1 MAKKI
6 TTKKAP
12 AKKAPA
18 KTAVKAAPKAAAK
31 VRVKNSGHDIATR
44 TIHVGGEP
52 DPVTGAIM
60 PPIYQTST
68 YVQSAPGI
76 HKGYEYTRSHN
87 PTRTRLEECLASL
100 EQAKHCVVT
109 ASGLSAEMLLMHY
122 LPAGSNIICGDDV
135 YGGTYRLF
143 TTIFQDMHNFKFI
156 DTTNAKAVEKAVK
169 EFKPAMIWLE
179 TPTNPLLKITD
190 IVAVSAI
197 AKKAKALV
205 VVDNTFMSP
214 YFQNPLVLGADFVL
228 HSMTKYLNGHSDA
241 VGGCIMM
248 NDDEARKK
256 LFTLHNSIGP
266 CHSPFDSWL
275 VLRGLKTL
283 AVRMEAHAKNAMIIA
298 EYLENHPKVERVVY
312 PGLKSHPQYEI
323 AEKQMLGFGGMITF
337 FLKGDIKKS
346 NKFLSAVKLFAL
358 AESLGGVE
366 SLIEHPA
373 IMTHASVPKKVRE
386 AIGLTDNLIR
396 LSVGIEHVQDLIE
409 DLETAFKAV

>member
-1 MAKKI
+1 MVKKVS
-6 TTKKAP
+6 KKSN
-12 AKKAPA
+12 
-18 KTAVKAAPKAAAK
+18 K
-31 VRVKNSGHDIATR
+31 VQDIATR
-44 TIHVGGEP
+44 VIHVGGHP
-52 DPVTGAIM
+52 DETTGAIM

-68 YVQSAPGI
+68 YVQSSPGI

-109 ASGLSAEMLLMHY
+109 ASGLSAEMLIMHL
-122 LPAGSNIICGDDV
+122 LPPGSNIICGDDV

-143 TTIFQDMHNFKFI
+143 TTVFNSLHNFKFV
-156 DTTNAKAVEKAVK
+156 DTTNPKAVEQAVK
-169 EFKPAMIWLE
+169 EFKPALIWLE

-190 IVAVSAI
+190 IQAVTAI
-197 AKKAKALV
+197 AKKAKALT

-228 HSMTKYLNGHSDA
+228 HSMTKYINGHSDV
-241 VGGCIMM
+241 VGGCIML
-248 NDDEARKK
+248 NDSDMHKK
-256 LFTLHNSIGP
+256 LFTLQNSIGP
-266 CHSPFDSWL
+266 SQSPFDSWL

-283 AVRMEAHAKNAMIIA
+283 AIRMEAHQKNAMA
-298 EYLENHPKVERVVY
+298 VAQYLEKHPKVERVVY
-312 PGLKSHPQYEI
+312 PGLKSHPQHAI
-323 AEKQMLGFGGMITF
+323 AKKQMLGFGGMITF

-346 NKFLSAVKLFAL
+346 KKFLENVKIFAL

-386 AIGLTDNLIR
+386 SIGLSDNLIR
-396 LSVGIEHVQDLIE
+396 LSVGIEHIQDLID
-409 DLETAFKAV
+409 DLDEAFKAV

>member
-1 MAKKI
+1 MSKKI
-6 TTKKAP
+6 PVKSNTKMAF
-12 AKKAPA
+12 
-18 KTAVKAAPKAAAK
+18 
-31 VRVKNSGHDIATR
+31 HDIATR
-44 TIHVGGEP
+44 VIHVGGQP
-52 DPVTGAIM
+52 DKETGAIM

-68 YVQSAPGI
+68 YVQDSPGV

-109 ASGLSAEMLLMHY
+109 ASGLSAEMLIMHL

-143 TTIFQDMHNFKFI
+143 TTVFHKMHNFKFI
-156 DTTNAKAVEKAVK
+156 DTTDPKAVAAAVK
-169 EFKPAMIWLE
+169 TFKPALIWIE

-190 IVAVSAI
+190 IVAITTI
-197 AKKAKALV
+197 AKKAKALT

-214 YFQNPLVLGADFVL
+214 YFQNPIVLGADMAL

-241 VGGCIMM
+241 VGGCIML
-248 NDDEARKK
+248 NDESMYKQ
-256 LFTLHNSIGP
+256 LFTLQNSIGP

-283 AVRMEAHAKNAMIIA
+283 AIRMEAHQKNAMA
-298 EYLENHPKVERVVY
+298 VALYLEKHPKVERVVY
-312 PGLKSHPQYEI
+312 PGLKSHPQHAI
-323 AEKQMLGFGGMITF
+323 AKKQMLGFGGMITF

-346 NKFLSAVKLFAL
+346 NKFLSTVKLFAL

-366 SLIEHPA
+366 SLIENPA
-373 IMTHASVPKKVRE
+373 IMTHASIPKKIRE
-386 AIGLTDNLIR
+386 KIGLTDNLIR
-396 LSVGIEHVQDLIE
+396 LSVGIENVQDLIE
-409 DLETAFKAV
+409 DLENGFKAI